1 MSWELYGTLEQQ
13 RAGGPSNSF
22 SSLGKSFLLLLI
34 FLFLLLSMNQEI
46 FLSLLSV
53 ELHFGLQGLQNCGIK
68 QKLILSC
75 SENLAPSITK

>member
-22 SSLGKSFLLLLI
+22 SSLGKSFLLLLL
-34 FLFLLLSMNQEI
+34 FLFLFLSMNQEI

-53 ELHFGLQGLQNCGIK
+53 ELHFGLQGLQKMLNK
-68 QKLILSC
+68 T
-75 SENLAPSITK
+75 EAHLAVVKI